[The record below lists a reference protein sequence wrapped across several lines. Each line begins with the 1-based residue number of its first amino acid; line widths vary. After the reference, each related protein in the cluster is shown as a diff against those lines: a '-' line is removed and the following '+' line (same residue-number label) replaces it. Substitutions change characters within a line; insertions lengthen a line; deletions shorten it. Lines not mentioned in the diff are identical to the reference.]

1 MINHITEKPQIDLL
15 FKQLNNCVALL
26 LQMQFSFIYSHLLSG
41 HHTSKAMAK
50 HNFTPCWN
58 LDSYFSVSNM
68 YSLVACIT
76 PLW

>member
-50 HNFTPCWN
+50 HNFTPC
-58 LDSYFSVSNM
+58 
-68 YSLVACIT
+68 
-76 PLW
+76 